1 MKETGVINNKKH
13 YHILLIVNKDIYKVN
28 TPSLM

>member
-1 MKETGVINNKKH
+1 MINNKKH